1 MQAATFG
8 FIKGSYIGNLNIRAC
23 ITYSLAFNV
32 AVPHI
37 RDSLKKL
44 SETESEVL
52 KLCRLFLLWKD
63 PFIHII

>member
-1 MQAATFG
+1 M
-8 FIKGSYIGNLNIRAC
+8 RAC

-32 AVPHI
+32 AVPHM